1 MVRQHTDGNLAV
13 RYLWTSPTLID
24 AAPTTEDTHMKI
36 LVATDGSKPALQA
49 VKYASKLV
57 RQLSS
62 TSSSVTLISVHD
74 DVGLRH
80 AKALV
85 GRDVVADYLRELSEK
100 ELKPARKVLDAA
112 GIKHDMEVRTGHV
125 AQEIVQCAKIGK
137 FDLIVL
143 GAKGRGAVADLL
155 LGSVAQRVLTTAD
168 TPVLLV
174 R

>member
-1 MVRQHTDGNLAV
+1 
-13 RYLWTSPTLID
+13 
-24 AAPTTEDTHMKI
+24 MKI

-62 TSSSVTLISVHD
+62 KSSSVTLISVHD

-80 AKALV
+80 AKAFV
-85 GRDVVADYLRELSEK
+85 GSDVVADYLRELSDK
-100 ELKPARKVLDAA
+100 ELNPARKVLNAA

-125 AQEIVQCAKIGK
+125 AQEIVKCAKDGK

-143 GAKGRGAVADLL
+143 GAKGRGAIADLL
-155 LGSVAQRVLTTAD
+155 LGSVAQRVLATANI
-168 TPVLLV
+168 PVLLI

>member
-1 MVRQHTDGNLAV
+1 
-13 RYLWTSPTLID
+13 
-24 AAPTTEDTHMKI
+24 MKI

-62 TSSSVTLISVHD
+62 TASSITLVSVHD
-74 DVGLRH
+74 DAGLRH
-80 AKALV
+80 ARKFV
-85 GRDVVADYLRELSEK
+85 GREAVADYLRELSEK

-112 GIKHDMEVRTGHV
+112 GIKHDMEVRTGHI
-125 AQEIVQCAKIGK
+125 AQEIVQCANTGK

-143 GAKGRGAVADLL
+143 GAKGRSAIADLL
-155 LGSVAQRVLTTAD
+155 LGSVAQRVLATAA
-168 TPVLLV
+168 TPVLLT

>member
-1 MVRQHTDGNLAV
+1 MR
-13 RYLWTSPTLID
+13 
-24 AAPTTEDTHMKI
+24 I
-36 LVATDGSKPALQA
+36 LVATDGSKSALQA
-49 VKYASKLV
+49 VKYASKLI

-74 DVGLRH
+74 DVALRH
-80 AKALV
+80 AKAFV

-100 ELKPARKVLDAA
+100 EMKPARKMLDAA

-125 AQEIVQCAKIGK
+125 AQEIIKCAKGGK

-143 GAKGRGAVADLL
+143 GAKGRGAIADFL
-155 LGSVAQRVLTTAD
+155 LGSVAQRVLSTAD

-174 R
+174 P